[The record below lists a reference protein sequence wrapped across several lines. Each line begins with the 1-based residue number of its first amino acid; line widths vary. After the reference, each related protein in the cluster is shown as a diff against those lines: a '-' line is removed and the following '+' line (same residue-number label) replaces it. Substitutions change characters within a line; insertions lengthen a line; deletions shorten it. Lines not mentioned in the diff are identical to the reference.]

1 VQLVYNLDHAGRK
14 TKTKTKTKKQK
25 QASVKFEKLVSEET
39 LVLCQWGVK
48 VR

>member
-1 VQLVYNLDHAGRK
+1 MLEEKQK
-14 TKTKTKTKKQK
+14 QKQKQK